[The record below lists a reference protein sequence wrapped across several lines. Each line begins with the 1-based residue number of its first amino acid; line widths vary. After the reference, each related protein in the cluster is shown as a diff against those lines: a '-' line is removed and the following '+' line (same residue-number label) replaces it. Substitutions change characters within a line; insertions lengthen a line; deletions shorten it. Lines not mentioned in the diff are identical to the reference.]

1 VVRVWAQDAT
11 TTAQGFMGQS
21 QGVPGETVRR
31 LLEHACRLLC
41 KLLNDVRPPAL
52 PQGFLCQAMRAVARK
67 VLRLRYATTGARS
80 LLARPRW
87 RSGIRLFE

>member
-1 VVRVWAQDAT
+1 VSLSTLIKAVVVRVPAQGAT

-41 KLLNDVRPPAL
+41 KLLNDVRPLPPA
-52 PQGFLCQAMRAVARK
+52 PAARGRK
-67 VLRLRYATTGARS
+67 MAACV
-80 LLARPRW
+80 
-87 RSGIRLFE
+87 